1 VRPAAVVGGDTE
13 ISIQHQLDGVIKSFG
28 LRFWKFVAQLHPASN
43 RVLGNT
49 EAKVVSLAYSD
60 RYLFTPVSVALLQS
74 IVAGLKQVVSAERFG
89 SPELAI
95 NTSAVRQDGQKWLG
109 GKVFAD
115 WPTSQMRDAVVELV
129 LQPFGKAKIN
139 SSQKLQHSRVLE
151 LLFSTGEVLRVR
163 LDQGV
168 SYWRVSSWSKGGA
181 NGTWFNFANLNAAVQ
196 AKAIAEMEVWVEGQ
210 IAPTQV
216 FVKVRN
222 TKSGVADA

>member
-1 VRPAAVVGGDTE
+1 MQ
-13 ISIQHQLDGVIKSFG
+13 SG
-28 LRFWKFVAQLHPASN
+28 LEPLTLS
-43 RVLGNT
+43 
-49 EAKVVSLAYSD
+49 
-60 RYLFTPVSVALLQS
+60 
-74 IVAGLKQVVSAERFG
+74 
-89 SPELAI
+89 I
-95 NTSAVRQDGQKWLG
+95 NTSAVRQDGQKWLS

-151 LLFSTGEVLRVR
+151 LLFSTGEVLGLR

-181 NGTWFNFANLNAAVQ
+181 SGTWFNFANLNAAVQ

-216 FVKVRN
+216 FVKLRN
-222 TKSGVADA
+222 ERWSRRRVTCDCFLAHLGMGFGSVGLLAAMSMMLPKL